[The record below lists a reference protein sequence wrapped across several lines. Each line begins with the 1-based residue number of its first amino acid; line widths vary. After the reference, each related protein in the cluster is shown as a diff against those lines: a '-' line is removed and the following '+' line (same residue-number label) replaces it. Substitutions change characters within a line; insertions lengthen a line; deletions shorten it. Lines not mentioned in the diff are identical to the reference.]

1 MEHVNI
7 DLYSGNFDGC
17 IKISSLNSSV
27 SVARVTRKGL
37 GANPEIYPEVL
48 KYPGVYMLLVGNNQ
62 IYVGETT
69 DTIESRI
76 KQAHKGTLK
85 KGKLDET
92 WHTVI
97 AFSTTRPAIG
107 KEIVKYLENMLCE
120 YVYTQAEYK
129 CITDSPNKKEC
140 TAKYRKNKYLSYFQT
155 ASTLEKDIK
164 EYLTFFEKGLFMPGA
179 EAIAPVEMMEA
190 VPETVQPAEYN
201 MPNDNASVSQPKMM
215 LFSYTNKNGV
225 HCNAEIEVFPTHK
238 TKRKIILK
246 KGSRLSDSVSPYP
259 ALNRSDFVKQERQRY
274 EKTGHI
280 QNHVIEQDIVLS
292 ETSPSLA
299 LALVTGTSHS
309 GNKDWTTVAEPH
321 RSLEEVEDS
330 TTN

>member
-225 HCNAEIEVFPTHK
+225 HCNAEIEVFPAHPQ
-238 TKRKIILK
+238 KRRIVLK
-246 KGSRLSDSVSPYP
+246 NGGQISGSVSGSAKFGY
-259 ALNRSDFVKQERQRY
+259 RERVKKERQ
-274 EKTGHI
+274 ENKVNGKI
-280 QNHVIEQDIVLS
+280 KNNILQEDIVLS
-292 ETSPSLA
+292 GVASSYAVAFL
-299 LALVTGTSHS
+299 TGTSHS
-309 GNKDWTTVAEPH
+309 GNIDWKTLTEPH
-321 RSLEEVEDS
+321 LSLGEVEDS